1 MSNETIILVD
11 IETVNYFEIDR
22 RFLFLVKFVEMVDHN
37 TKQDFDDLLNF
48 RNFILKL
55 IVSKIR
61 LCMMKTWCY
70 ACVE

>member
-37 TKQDFDDLLNF
+37 TKQAWIDFDDLLNF

-55 IVSKIR
+55 IVS
-61 LCMMKTWCY
+61 
-70 ACVE
+70 